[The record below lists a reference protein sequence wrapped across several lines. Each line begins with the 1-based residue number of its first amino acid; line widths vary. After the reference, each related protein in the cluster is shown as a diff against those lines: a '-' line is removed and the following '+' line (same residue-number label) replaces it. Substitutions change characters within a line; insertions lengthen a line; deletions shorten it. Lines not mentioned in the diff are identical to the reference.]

1 MMALTGWC
9 WARNSVGAIL
19 PCCGL
24 IARYMKQIRFGISE
38 QTIADTLSRYIDIS
52 ARLVQ
57 FFHSRFDLR
66 NKTPDQRQSALEKQ
80 QQQLIGALESVA
92 QLNEERTIRRYIELI
107 NATLRTNFYQLD
119 EQGNN
124 KPTLAF
130 KLNPAAIS
138 DMPLPR
144 PGGGNFLCVVRPG
157 LKGCICAVAGWPVA
171 ACAGPTG
178 PMISVPKYWGW

>member
-1 MMALTGWC
+1 
-9 WARNSVGAIL
+9 
-19 PCCGL
+19 
-24 IARYMKQIRFGISE
+24 
-38 QTIADTLSRYIDIS
+38 
-52 ARLVQ
+52 
-57 FFHSRFDLR
+57 
-66 NKTPDQRQSALEKQ
+66 
-80 QQQLIGALESVA
+80 QQLIGALENVA

-144 PGGGNFLCVVRPG
+144 PVAEIFVYSPRVEGVHLRGGREARGCLRFSDRAVDFPTEVLG
-157 LKGCICAVAGWPVA
+157 LVKAQQVKNAMVDPVSTKDGFVAKCIPAEGSRDENQAAVI
-171 ACAGPTG
+171 ACYQAF
-178 PMISVPKYWGW
+178 ISS